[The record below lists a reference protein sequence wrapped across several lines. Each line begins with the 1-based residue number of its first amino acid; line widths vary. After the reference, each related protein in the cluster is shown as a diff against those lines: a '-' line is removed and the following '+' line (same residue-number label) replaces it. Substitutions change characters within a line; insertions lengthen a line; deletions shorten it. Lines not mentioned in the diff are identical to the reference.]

1 MSVLRNKLIKNDK
14 KLFINDIYLFSL
26 LFSGSL
32 MLIISNYI
40 KLDML
45 MGYLFLLLAFVVV
58 LYNQFKLY
66 KNVIF
71 VFWIFCFLILFN
83 MLFRYNPQQIVYLFN
98 LFTFGII
105 GMLCALCE
113 VDYKRVYK
121 WGTIYGVIW
130 ILINLNNSFS
140 YAIEEP
146 FAFGYLMLPIIYSTF
161 LYMQNCKNNKKKYIL
176 LVLFLFYLL
185 FIAIQYSARGAL
197 INLFIFSFLKLI
209 TSNKKSYRFVAIIMA
224 IIAYYVVTNIE
235 KAMTLINS
243 LPYLKL
249 YVVKKTLYL
258 IQANDTM
265 SGRLELYVN
274 AIKSING
281 IDWLFGIGFGKY
293 GYSFSGA
300 YPHNIFISVLL
311 DFGLIGVLI
320 FFILITKYFIV
331 MFRCQDE
338 NKLNFMIVIFSLS
351 IGVLMWSMD
360 YMTSIP
366 FYIFLGMASK
376 EKLTK
381 KISSQNINSKYRE
394 G

>member
-320 FFILITKYFIV
+320 FLILITKYFIV